1 MATVLDVGILEYFVP
16 IFVFMFVM
24 IIMWALLEKVQ
35 FFPKSPAA
43 NLLIAFL
50 LGVLFILIPE
60 LTTVIS
66 LVTPWF
72 VILIVFLLLLILTF
86 IFMGVDPKF
95 IGSVFGGDKPNL
107 VVVWAIIVLF
117 LGIFGYAFTQVYGEQ
132 IHDITA
138 GSSSEE
144 GSDQLV
150 QSVGEIL
157 FTPKVMGMFFLL
169 LIAVFVVRFI
179 SGPAGPP

>member
-1 MATVLDVGILEYFVP
+1 MATVLDVGILQYFVP
-16 IFVFMFVM
+16 LFVFMFVT
-24 IIMWALLEKVQ
+24 IIMWALLEKIK
-35 FFPKSPAA
+35 FFASASA

-60 LTTVIS
+60 LTTVAS

-72 VILIVFLLLLILTF
+72 VVLIIFLLLLILTF
-86 IFMGVDPKF
+86 IFMGVKPDF

-107 VVVWAIIVLF
+107 IVVWGIIVIF
-117 LGIFGYAFTQVYGEQ
+117 FAIFGYAFTQVYGDQ

-138 GSSSEE
+138 GSSEDSS
-144 GSDQLV
+144 GSDALV
-150 QSVGEIL
+150 QDVGAIL

-169 LIAVFVVRFI
+169 LIATFVVRFV
-179 SGPAGPP
+179 SGPATP